1 MKILIVEDDPFVAE
15 DLMDKLE
22 KLPHELAVDVTGVA
36 ESYETA
42 LEAIGAMKPDL
53 ALLDIELKGKLTGI
67 DLSEQLNRQGIHF
80 IYISSLEDLAVYY
93 KAKTT
98 GPVEYLPKPVN
109 TLSLRNAL
117 VEAKSEI
124 ATMKSRRMHFFP
136 DGKGIKKRIEA
147 DQVAYIKAGG
157 MYCQVFFADGTDWM
171 LSVPMGTVM
180 KDLDH
185 PDLLKIHR
193 SYMINRNYILQIQG
207 SKVQMSVGPFL
218 TITKPFKEAFNSF
231 INKI

>member
-15 DLMDKLE
+15 DLMDKLD
-22 KLPHELAVDVTGVA
+22 KLPQEMEVEITGVA

-98 GPVEYLPKPVN
+98 GPAEYLPKPVN
-109 TLSLRNAL
+109 SLSLRNAL
-117 VEAKSEI
+117 VELKAAI
-124 ATMKSRRMHFFP
+124 ATAKSRRMHFFH
-136 DGKGIKKRIEA
+136 DKNGIKKRIEA
-147 DQVAYIKAGG
+147 DQVVYMKAGRS
-157 MYCQVFFADGTDWM
+157 YCDVFFADNTKWT
-171 LSVPMGTVM
+171 LSAAMVNVAE
-180 KDLDH
+180 DLNH

-193 SYMINRNYILQIQG
+193 SYMINRNHILQIQG
-207 SKVQMSVGPFL
+207 SKVKLTVGPFL
-218 TITKPFKEAFNSF
+218 NITKPFKEAFNSF